1 MSAQTA
7 NLSTERLAQYLRAR
21 SIEVSRQAGA
31 AHVASCLSISE
42 VLAVL
47 FNDVL
52 KGPGLPRDTAREDR
66 DLFILSKGQA
76 AAAVY
81 IILNYFGMLSD
92 AELSGFNTDGSAL
105 IGQISHDVPG
115 VDVSTGSLGHG
126 LPIGCGIA
134 LAAKRDDRPTRVFVL
149 VGDGECNEGTIW
161 ESALIGTQQ
170 KLDNLVVVLDNNRM
184 MSMGQTDDVLSVMP
198 LKEKWEAFGWA
209 VREADGHDITGLRS
223 CFAQIPWEPGKPNC
237 IIANTVKGKG
247 VSFMEHTV
255 QWHYKVPQGA
265 EFDAAMA
272 EVGGD
277 DRA

>member
-1 MSAQTA
+1 MRTA
-7 NLSTERLAQYLRAR
+7 NLSTEELAQHLRAA
-21 SIEVSRQAGA
+21 SIEVSRRSGA

-42 VLAVL
+42 TLAVL
-47 FNDVL
+47 FNDIL
-52 KGPGLPRDTAREDR
+52 RGPRLPRAAAWDDR
-66 DLFILSKGQA
+66 DRFILSKGQA

-92 AELSGFNTDGSAL
+92 AELRGFNKDGSL
-105 IGQISHDVPG
+105 LTGQISHDVPG
-115 VDVSTGSLGHG
+115 VEISTGSLGHG

-134 LAAKRDDRPTRVFVL
+134 LAAKRDGRPSRVFVL

-170 KLDNLVVVLDNNRM
+170 ELDNLVVVLDNNRM

-198 LKEKWEAFGWA
+198 LREKWEAFGWA
-209 VREADGHDITGLRS
+209 VKEVDGHNVAELRA
-223 CFAQIPWEPGKPNC
+223 CLGQIPWQPGKPHC

-255 QWHYKVPQGA
+255 LWHYRVPEGD

-272 EVGGD
+272 ELRGD
-277 DRA
+277 GS

>member
-1 MSAQTA
+1 MKTA
-7 NLSTERLAQYLRAR
+7 NLSTEELAQHLRAR
-21 SIEVSRQAGA
+21 SIDVSRKAGA

-47 FNDVL
+47 FNDTL
-52 KGPGLPRDTAREDR
+52 RGPHLPRPTAWDDR
-66 DLFILSKGQA
+66 DRFILSKGQA

-92 AELSGFNTDGSAL
+92 AELSGFNMDGSPL

-115 VDVSTGSLGHG
+115 VEISTGSLGHG

-134 LAAKRDDRPTRVFVL
+134 LAAKRDGRPSRVFVL

-170 KLDNLVVVLDNNRM
+170 GLDNLVVVLDNNGM

-198 LKEKWEAFGWA
+198 LREKWEAFGWA
-209 VREADGHDITGLRS
+209 VKEVEGHNVAELRA
-223 CFAQIPWEPGKPNC
+223 CLGQVPWQPGKPHC

-247 VSFMEHTV
+247 VSFMEQTV
-255 QWHYKVPQGA
+255 LWHYRVPEGD

-272 EVGGD
+272 EVRGD
-277 DRA
+277 SS

>member
-1 MSAQTA
+1 MKTA
-7 NLSTERLAQYLRAR
+7 NLSTEELAQGLRAR
-21 SIEVSRQAGA
+21 SIEVSRKAGA

-47 FNDVL
+47 FNDIL
-52 KGPGLPRDTAREDR
+52 QGPYLPRPTAWDDR
-66 DLFILSKGQA
+66 DRFILSKGQA

-92 AELSGFNTDGSAL
+92 DELSGFNMDGSPL

-115 VDVSTGSLGHG
+115 VEISTGSLGHG

-134 LAAKRDDRPTRVFVL
+134 LAAKRDGRPSRVFVL

-170 KLDNLVVVLDNNRM
+170 GLDNLVVVLDNNGM

-198 LKEKWEAFGWA
+198 LREKWEAFGWA
-209 VREADGHDITGLRS
+209 VKEVDGHNIAELRA
-223 CFAQIPWEPGKPNC
+223 CLGEVPWQPGKPSC

-247 VSFMEHTV
+247 VSFMEQTV
-255 QWHYKVPQGA
+255 LWHYRVPEGD

-272 EVGGD
+272 ELRGD
-277 DRA
+277 GS